1 MTNAGNTGKSP
12 VFVLVIFL
20 IVTGLV
26 LVAGCTQKNTEPGN
40 VKTGAGVIMTD
51 AGAVSGTTGNGVAV
65 YRGIPYAA
73 PPTGDLRWRPPAA
86 VQPWTGVR
94 NSTQYGAACPQP
106 PSTDMKVLQEMN
118 EDCLFLNVW
127 TPAGTDEGLPVM
139 VFIHGG
145 SWKAGAGSLALYD
158 GSALARKDVVVV
170 TLNYRLG
177 ALGFF
182 AHPELAQESAYNSS
196 GNYGLLDQQAALK
209 WVGRNIDKF
218 GGDPSKITVF
228 GESAGA
234 SSVLAHLA
242 SPGSRGLFWQAI
254 VESGPLFSNGAT
266 ISVFRPRNEAEQYGV
281 DFARSLGI
289 SGPDAVRQMRTV
301 KSMDLINATPEPQS
315 AFWSV
320 RILQFKPITDGWIIP
335 EDPQEVFREGRQ
347 NAVPLIIGTN
357 SDEGTTL
364 AMGVNM
370 TVPEYER
377 YVRAHFGKDA
387 DRVLA
392 QYPAGTP
399 AEVQTRMERIMT
411 DFDFD
416 DAAKLVA
423 GSMAGLNR
431 STYLYRFSYVIPG
444 QPYGAFHGSELFF
457 IFRPSNIKPD
467 TAGSRVSDTMMDY
480 WTRFAKT
487 GNPNGGTDVN
497 WPEYDSLT
505 GRYLNISAVP
515 VVATGY

>member
-1 MTNAGNTGKSP
+1 
-12 VFVLVIFL
+12 
-20 IVTGLV
+20 
-26 LVAGCTQKNTEPGN
+26 
-40 VKTGAGVIMTD
+40 
-51 AGAVSGTTGNGVAV
+51 
-65 YRGIPYAA
+65 
-73 PPTGDLRWRPPAA
+73 
-86 VQPWTGVR
+86 
-94 NSTQYGAACPQP
+94 
-106 PSTDMKVLQEMN
+106 
-118 EDCLFLNVW
+118 
-127 TPAGTDEGLPVM
+127 
-139 VFIHGG
+139 
-145 SWKAGAGSLALYD
+145 
-158 GSALARKDVVVV
+158 
-170 TLNYRLG
+170 
-177 ALGFF
+177 
-182 AHPELAQESAYNSS
+182 
-196 GNYGLLDQQAALK
+196 
-209 WVGRNIDKF
+209 
-218 GGDPSKITVF
+218 
-228 GESAGA
+228 
-234 SSVLAHLA
+234 
-242 SPGSRGLFWQAI
+242 
-254 VESGPLFSNGAT
+254 
-266 ISVFRPRNEAEQYGV
+266 
-281 DFARSLGI
+281 
-289 SGPDAVRQMRTV
+289 
-301 KSMDLINATPEPQS
+301 
-315 AFWSV
+315 
-320 RILQFKPITDGWIIP
+320 
-335 EDPQEVFREGRQ
+335 
-347 NAVPLIIGTN
+347 
-357 SDEGTTL
+357 
-364 AMGVNM
+364 MGVNM